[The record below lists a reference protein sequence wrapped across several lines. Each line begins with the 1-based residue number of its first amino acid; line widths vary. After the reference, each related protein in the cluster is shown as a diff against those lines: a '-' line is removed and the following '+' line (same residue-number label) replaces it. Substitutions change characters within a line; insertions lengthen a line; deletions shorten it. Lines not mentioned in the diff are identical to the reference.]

1 MTRRPPPSPWL
12 GGPGARWA
20 QGLLFALH
28 VALLVALAVCLRT
41 LLAVLPRIDLEPWQ
55 EFGFLAGIGLS
66 LAFFGVRTVRIGAD
80 LWAARPGAPRPSDPE
95 EDEGD

>member
-1 MTRRPPPSPWL
+1 MSRRPPSPWL

-20 QGLLFALH
+20 QALLLGLH
-28 VALLVALAVCLRT
+28 VALLVALAVCLWT
-41 LLAVLPRIDLEPWQ
+41 LLTVLPRVDFEPWQ

-80 LWAARPGAPRPSDPE
+80 LWAARPGAPAPPDPE
-95 EDEGD
+95 EDEED